1 LGKLVAVVGN
11 TGVGKTTFVEAV
23 CQNSNLVYGMEEHE
37 GRPYNELFSQNL
49 KKYALVN
56 QVDFL
61 LFRAEQEI
69 KIRKHNFAGIQ
80 DGGLEQDFHIF
91 TKLFFE
97 NGYLTKNEF
106 LICQR
111 LYELIREFLPPPDL
125 IVWLK
130 ASPEVIADRFQQ
142 RKRRLNIAQIEDIA
156 AIDEFLHA
164 WLDDLSPEK
173 LVIIDCETEAE
184 DYAISV
190 EMVSRLLES

>member
-23 CQNSNLVYGMEEHE
+23 CQNSNLVCGKEEHE
-37 GRPYNELFSQNL
+37 SRPYNELFSQNL

-56 QVDFL
+56 QVDFM

-91 TKLFFE
+91 TRLFFE
-97 NGYLTKNEF
+97 NGYLTKDEF

-111 LYELIREFLPPPDL
+111 LYELIREFLPPPDF

-130 ASPEVIADRFQQ
+130 AAPEVIADRFQQ
-142 RKRRLNIAQIEDIA
+142 RNRRLSIAQIEDIA

-184 DYAISV
+184 DYAVSV
-190 EMVSRLLES
+190 EMVSRLLDG

>member
-1 LGKLVAVVGN
+1 MGKLVAVVGN

-23 CQNSNLVYGMEEHE
+23 CQNSNLLCGKEEHE

-69 KIRKHNFAGIQ
+69 KIRKNNLVGIQ

-97 NGYLTKNEF
+97 NGYLTKDEF

-142 RKRRLNIAQIEDIA
+142 RDRRLSIAQIEDIA
-156 AIDEFLHA
+156 LIDEFLHA

-173 LVIIDCETEAE
+173 LVIIDSETEAE
-184 DYAISV
+184 DYATSV
-190 EMVSRLLES
+190 EMVSSLLDG

>member
-1 LGKLVAVVGN
+1 MGKLVAVIGN
-11 TGVGKTTFVEAV
+11 TGVGKTTLVEAICRQGDFV
-23 CQNSNLVYGMEEHE
+23 CATEENE
-37 GRPYNELFSQNL
+37 SRPYNELFSQNL

-69 KIRKHNFAGIQ
+69 KIRKHNLAGIQ

-97 NGYLTKNEF
+97 NGHLSKDEF

-130 ASPEVIADRFQQ
+130 AAPEVIADRFQE
-142 RKRRLNIAQIEDIA
+142 RNRRLSIAQIKDIA

-173 LVIIDCETEAE
+173 LVIIDSETEAG
-184 DYAISV
+184 DYASSV